1 MAVAASTPIELIENV
16 YANLDENIALG
27 REKLGRGLTLAEK
40 VLINHLASTD
50 QDLDR
55 GASYVDLRP
64 DRVAMQDATAQMAWL
79 QFMTA
84 GLDEVA
90 VPTTT
95 HCDHLI
101 QARDDGKT
109 DLLAASESNEE
120 VYDFLE
126 SVCAKYGAG
135 FWKPGSGII
144 HQVVLEQYAFPG
156 GMMIGTDSHTP
167 NAGGLG
173 MIAVG
178 VGGADAVDVMTGF
191 AWNVRWPKAIG
202 VHLTGEL
209 SGWSAP
215 KDIILKVA
223 EVLTVKGGTGA
234 IVEYFG
240 PGAESLSCTG
250 KATIC
255 NMGAEIGATTSLFGY
270 DQAMSRY
277 LKSTGREAVADAA
290 DKVAIH
296 LRADDE
302 VMANP
307 SAYYDEVIEI
317 DLSSLAPHINGPH
330 TPDLA
335 REVGDLGAEAEKN
348 GWPSTIS
355 AALIGS
361 CTNSSYEDI
370 TRAASIAREAASK
383 GLTVKSKLLIT
394 PGSEQVRATI
404 ERDGL
409 LADFEALGATV
420 LANACGPCIGQWDRS
435 AEEGHIA
442 GQPNVIVTS
451 YNRNFPKRNDGDAA
465 TLAFVTSP
473 ETVMALA
480 LAGTVDFDPLSDTL
494 TNDKGEEVSLSV
506 PVGIELPPEGFDPGQ
521 DTFVAPPADGSAVQV
536 KVDASSE
543 RLQLLEP
550 FPAWDGSDYEDLPVL
565 VKAQGKFTTDHIS
578 MAGPWL
584 KYRGHLENISG
595 NLYLGAVNAFDG
607 YDVGHGKNQLNGETQ
622 TFPDIARSYHE
633 AGQGWVVIGDE
644 NMGEGSSREHAAMEP
659 RFRGGLVAIA
669 RSFARIHETNLK
681 KQGMLP
687 LTFVEPQDYERIGE
701 DDRIAVRSLAQ
712 LAPGHSL
719 DVEVTSP
726 DGTTWSFSANHTF
739 SSEQIEW
746 FKAGSALNIIK
757 ASL

>member
-40 VLINHLASTD
+40 VLINHLASAD

-55 GASYVDLRP
+55 GVSYVDLRP

-494 TNDKGEEVSLSV
+494 TNNKGEEVSLSV

-607 YDVGHGKNQLNGETQ
+607 YDVGHGKNQFNGETQ

-687 LTFVEPQDYERIGE
+687 LTFVDPQDYERIGE

>member
-1 MAVAASTPIELIENV
+1 MPVAANTPIDLIENV
-16 YANLDENIALG
+16 YANLAANMAMG
-27 REKLGRGLTLAEK
+27 REKLGRSLTLAEK
-40 VLINHLASTD
+40 VLINHLASHD
-50 QDLDR
+50 QELER
-55 GASYVDLRP
+55 GVSYVDLRP

-84 GLDEVA
+84 GLSEVA

-109 DLLAASESNEE
+109 DLLAASENNEE

-135 FWKPGSGII
+135 FWMPGSGII

-191 AWNVRWPKAIG
+191 PWNVRWPKAIG
-202 VHLTGEL
+202 VNLTGQL

-223 EVLTVKGGTGA
+223 EILTVKGGTGA

-270 DQAMSRY
+270 DEAMARY
-277 LKSTGREAVADAA
+277 LKSTGREDVADAA
-290 DKVAIH
+290 TRVAQD
-296 LRADDE
+296 LRADEE
-302 VMANP
+302 VLQNP
-307 SAYYDEVIEI
+307 SAFYDQVIEI
-317 DLSSLAPHINGPH
+317 DLSTLGPHINGPH

-335 REVGDLGAEAEKN
+335 REVGELGDEAKAN
-348 GWPSTIS
+348 GWPAEIS

-370 TRAASIAREAASK
+370 TRAASIAREASAK
-383 GLTVKSKLLIT
+383 GLSAKSKLLIT

-435 AEEGHIA
+435 AEDGHTA
-442 GQPNVIVTS
+442 GEANVIVTS

-480 LAGTVDFDPLSDTL
+480 LAGRIDFDPLVDTL
-494 TNDKGEEVSLSV
+494 VNDAGEEISLST
-506 PVGIELPPEGFDPGQ
+506 PVGIELPPQGFDPGEN
-521 DTFVAPPADGSAVQV
+521 TFVAPPANGSSVEV
-536 KVDASSE
+536 KVSPTSD

-550 FPAWDGSDYEDLPVL
+550 FEAWNGLDYEDLPIL

-595 NLYLGAVNAFDG
+595 NLYLGAVNAFEG
-607 YDVGHGKNQLNGETQ
+607 YEVGYGKNQLTGATQ

-633 AGQGWVVIGDE
+633 ASQGWVVIGDE

-687 LTFVEPQDYERIGE
+687 LTFANSEDYERLAE
-701 DDRIAVRSLAQ
+701 DDRIAIRGLGE
-712 LAPGHSL
+712 LAPSQTVN
-719 DVEVTSP
+719 VEVTTAAG
-726 DGTTWSFSANHTF
+726 DTWSFETNHTF
-739 SSEQIEW
+739 SAEQIEW
-746 FKAGSALNIIK
+746 FKAGSALNIIR
-757 ASL
+757 ASI